1 VDASPPESSVSAGDL
16 CACNQI
22 LDEVARKLLR
32 KPFDEGGAAAMSGTV
47 HEEAMIDLEG
57 VLAAQVGVRRSLG
70 TGDEASDWVS
80 RWRLRAAGEDLART
94 ACEVIGATI
103 GETLRDRYGDP
114 ARVYL
119 AGGGARNAALVSA
132 IRASTLGEVAMFDT
146 LGTPGAFR
154 EAACF
159 AVLGALCADRV
170 PITLASVTG
179 VTSAPVSGSWVLP

>member
-1 VDASPPESSVSAGDL
+1 
-16 CACNQI
+16 
-22 LDEVARKLLR
+22 
-32 KPFDEGGAAAMSGTV
+32 MSGTV

-114 ARVYL
+114 VRVYL

-132 IRASTLGEVAMFDT
+132 IRASTLGEVAMFDA

-179 VTSAPVSGSWVLP
+179 VSSAPVSGSWALP